1 MQLWKK
7 LFIIMNIQQQ
17 TLASIAIEHHQL
29 VPVLEKYHLDFCC
42 GGKQT
47 LAEAC
52 NERGLDITAI
62 IKELKTSD
70 IQDQKAFVDFSDMN
84 AEQLI
89 RYILIKHHFYTRQ
102 SMPDIEAHL
111 TKVAAKHGERYPY
124 MRTVKDLF
132 AYLKNDMYMHM
143 QKEEMVL
150 FPRIKEI
157 AASFNNKTNTNK
169 QQEYINDP
177 VTMMVHEHDEAG
189 AIMEQIRIL
198 TSDYSIPE
206 DACNT
211 FKIVLQELK
220 AFEEDLHKHVH
231 LENNLLFPMAEK
243 MIEQSAGQAK

>member
-1 MQLWKK
+1 
-7 LFIIMNIQQQ
+7 MNIQQQ
-17 TLASIAIEHHQL
+17 TLASIATAHHQL

-52 NERGLDITAI
+52 NERGLNVAEI
-62 IKELKTSD
+62 IKELETSD
-70 IQDQKAFVDFSDMN
+70 MQDQKAFVDFSDMN

-89 RYILIKHHFYTRQ
+89 RYILVKHHFYTRQ
-102 SMPDIEAHL
+102 SMPVIEAHL
-111 TKVAAKHGERYPY
+111 IKVAEKHGERFPY
-124 MRTVKDLF
+124 MRTVNELF
-132 AYLKNDMYMHM
+132 SYLKNDMYEHM

-157 AASFNNKTNTNK
+157 EASFNSKTNTNK
-169 QQEYINDP
+169 QQEYISNP
-177 VTMMVHEHDEAG
+177 VAMMVHEHDEAG

-198 TSDYSIPE
+198 TNDYSVPE
-206 DACNT
+206 GTCNT
-211 FKIVLQELK
+211 FKITLEELK

-243 MIEQSAGQAK
+243 MAGAYD

>member
-1 MQLWKK
+1 
-7 LFIIMNIQQQ
+7 MNIQEQ
-17 TLASIAIEHHQL
+17 TLASIATGHHQL

-42 GGKQT
+42 GGKKT

-52 NERGLDITAI
+52 NEKGLNITDI
-62 IKELKTSD
+62 IKELEASD
-70 IQDQKAFVDFSDMN
+70 IQDRKAFVDFSDMN

-102 SMPDIEAHL
+102 SMPVIEAHL
-111 TKVAAKHGERYPY
+111 TKVAEKHGDRFPY
-124 MRTVKDLF
+124 MRTVYDLF
-132 AYLKNDMYMHM
+132 TYLKNDMYQHM

-150 FPRIKEI
+150 FPRIKEL
-157 AASFNNKTNTNK
+157 AASLGNQTNTNK
-169 QQEYINDP
+169 QQGYISNP
-177 VTMMVHEHDEAG
+177 VAMMVHEHDEAG

-198 TSDYSIPE
+198 TNDYAAPE
-206 DACNT
+206 GACNT

-243 MIEQSAGQAK
+243 MVEQSASLPG